1 MHSKTYVVKDML
13 SLTDP
18 GGGIL
23 YVFHDDNQNL
33 YRRTASSPGRMLE
46 IPLQE
51 NLRNTQNISDLTA
64 TFYRGDPMRARVHLV
79 VIATDETTK
88 RLGLAGSE

>member
-1 MHSKTYVVKDML
+1 ML

-33 YRRTASSPGRMLE
+33 YRRANAFPAGMME
-46 IPLQE
+46 IPLRD
-51 NLRNTQNISDLTA
+51 NLRNTQKISDLTA
-64 TFYRGDPMRARVHLV
+64 KSYRGDPMRARVHLV
-79 VIATDETTK
+79 VIATDETMK
-88 RLGLAGSE
+88 RLGLAGSD